1 MPALDAILNFMIPF
15 VVIAGMI
22 FLIYK
27 AAKQPIDQFA
37 AWIMRMIQD
46 SGKKGEESVQQ
57 FYSEISY
64 E

>member
-15 VVIAGMI
+15 LVIAGMI

-27 AAKQPIDQFA
+27 AAKEPIDRLA
-37 AWIMRMIQD
+37 AWIMKMIQD
-46 SGKKGEESVQQ
+46 SKDKGEESVQQ

>member
-15 VVIAGMI
+15 LVIAGMI

-37 AWIMRMIQD
+37 GWIMGMIQD
-46 SGKKGEESVQQ
+46 SKEKGEEKVQQ